1 MDAYYGLNS
10 AKWSRVDNGQDE
22 EPAGI
27 IEPSGV
33 VLVGTSQRARRSRIT
48 SSQSGDFYATVGV
61 LCVPNIWLVFFE
73 LTH

>member
-1 MDAYYGLNS
+1 MVAYYGLNS

-33 VLVGTSQRARRSRIT
+33 VVVVLELHSAREGAESRANGVATSTALVERRVT
-48 SSQSGDFYATVGV
+48 
-61 LCVPNIWLVFFE
+61 
-73 LTH
+73 